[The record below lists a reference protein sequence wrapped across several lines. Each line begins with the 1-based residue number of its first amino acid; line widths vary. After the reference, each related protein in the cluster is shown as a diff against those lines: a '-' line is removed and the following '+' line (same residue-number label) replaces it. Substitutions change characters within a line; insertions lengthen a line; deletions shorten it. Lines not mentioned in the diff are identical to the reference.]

1 MVGFNYDQVQ
11 ILHGLTAPQRARL
24 VSLFT
29 FCEYQADQ
37 TIFEQGER
45 ARNLYLVLQGEVAV
59 VFKPDDG
66 PEMVVARIKPQGVAG
81 WSAAIGSP
89 CYTSSV
95 KSSIDSRLLRID
107 RNDLR
112 LLCSMDPDLGR
123 ILLERLAIII
133 AERLRNTHA
142 QVLALLEQGMSLQV
156 GEWLDSQSVHSI

>member
-1 MVGFNYDQVQ
+1 MVRFNYDQVQ
-11 ILHGLTAPQRARL
+11 IFHDLPAFQQARL
-24 VSLFT
+24 ASLFS

-45 ARNLYLVLQGEVAV
+45 ARHLYLVMQGEVAV
-59 VFKPDDG
+59 IFKPDDG
-66 PEMVVARIKPQGVAG
+66 TEMVVARIKPQGVVG

-89 CYTSSV
+89 FYTSSV
-95 KSSIDSRLLRID
+95 KCSTDSILLQVDSHDLRI
-107 RNDLR
+107 
-112 LLCSMDPDLGR
+112 LCNMDPELGR

-156 GEWLDSQSVHSI
+156 GEWLESQTVRSV